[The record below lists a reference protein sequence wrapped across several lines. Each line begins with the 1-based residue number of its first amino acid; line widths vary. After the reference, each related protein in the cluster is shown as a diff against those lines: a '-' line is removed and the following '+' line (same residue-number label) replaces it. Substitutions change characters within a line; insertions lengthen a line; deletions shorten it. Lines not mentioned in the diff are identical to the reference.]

1 MDGGYVRV
9 QAGLMKLVLGGHI
22 RETVQTRLVSC
33 NIYRTHGS
41 HTPCLES

>member
-22 RETVQTRLVSC
+22 RERVQTRLVSC